1 MGMYP
6 AKTYTEALQT
16 LSKALS
22 ACRVTGNLIKSSDKR
37 SAYISSLPA
46 AERLLYDI
54 CEQNNSMMFDIAK
67 AFEDIADT
75 VKEFTFR
82 TVYKNFISLD
92 NYPTLTHWI
101 LTKPTETTLKFEVN
115 LPVLIGP
122 VERYV
127 PVNTVIEVFDAED
140 ADNNGLFKVVA
151 TDLVNFTVERYGT
164 GATPVA
170 NAEDTTLKFYVLGLH
185 YEES

>member
-22 ACRVTGNLIKSSDKR
+22 ACRVTESLIKSSDKR
-37 SAYISSLPA
+37 SAYINNLPA
-46 AERLLYDI
+46 GERLMHDI
-54 CEQNNSMMFDIAK
+54 YGQNNSMMFNIAK

-75 VKEFTFR
+75 VKEFTSR
-82 TVYKNFISLD
+82 TVYKNLVSLD
-92 NYPTLTHWI
+92 AYPTLTHWI

-115 LPVLIGP
+115 IPVLIGP
-122 VERYV
+122 VEHYV

-140 ADNNGLFKVVA
+140 ADNNGLFKVVS

-170 NAEDTTLKFYVLGLH
+170 NDADSTLKFYILGLH